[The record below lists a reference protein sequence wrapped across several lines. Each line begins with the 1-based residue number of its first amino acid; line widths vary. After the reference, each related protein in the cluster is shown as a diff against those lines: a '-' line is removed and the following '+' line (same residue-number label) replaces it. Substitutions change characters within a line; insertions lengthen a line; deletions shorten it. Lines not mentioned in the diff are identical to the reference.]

1 MTASLPSSKRSRL
14 ALPRTPLIGREQQLA
29 VIRALLVRDDVPLLT
44 LTGPGGVGKTRLA
57 LSVAASAAELFPD
70 GVTFV
75 PLASITTET
84 SVFPNPLKV
93 PFAIN
98 EPRPNVTL
106 DNLTAPPAE
115 TGVVIRTIIT
125 KTDHRDSNFF
135 FIVLLS

>member
-1 MTASLPSSKRSRL
+1 MNSGSSVSTPNGLLPFFLTELSPSRNWFPL
-14 ALPRTPLIGREQQLA
+14 ANTLGALCPGTVFPPWLIQL
-29 VIRALLVRDDVPLLT
+29 T
-44 LTGPGGVGKTRLA
+44 SG
-57 LSVAASAAELFPD
+57 
-70 GVTFV
+70 V

-98 EPRPNVTL
+98 EPRVNVTL

-125 KTDHRDSNFF
+125 KTDHRDRNFF
-135 FIVLLS
+135 FIVLLL